1 MTPGVSRGRGGRCH
15 CPRWE
20 GWLSA
25 GRCGTGSGAVLWPSP
40 GRRVVR
46 EAARSWPGRPAR
58 AADPGEWTPSRRN
71 TALEELLC
79 SHGYTSGSLAVELN
93 RVGEQV
99 FGHSCRVTPRT
110 VRRWFCG
117 TVRYPAARHLSPSLM
132 YSPGR
137 GVAAT
142 PTRRNM
148 RTVACRLPLTPGTH
162 VSCWA
167 AGVRARRRTARRSV
181 AVSHPQQTTVRAPSH
196 RPGTEHLV
204 EVGPVGSWVTARA
217 DGAARSRG
225 GQSVRSAA
233 SCGCGPCRPART
245 RSPPG

>member
-117 TVRYPAARHLSPSLM
+117 TVRYPAARHLSPHSCIRPEGGRRNPYQEEYANGRLSAAPHARHTCLLLGRWRTSEEENRPPQRRGIT
-132 YSPGR
+132 SPANDGS
-137 GVAAT
+137 GPIS
-142 PTRRNM
+142 PTR
-148 RTVACRLPLTPGTH
+148 H
-162 VSCWA
+162 
-167 AGVRARRRTARRSV
+167 RA
-181 AVSHPQQTTVRAPSH
+181 
-196 RPGTEHLV
+196 
-204 EVGPVGSWVTARA
+204 
-217 DGAARSRG
+217 SRG
-225 GQSVRSAA
+225 G
-233 SCGCGPCRPART
+233 GPCRVMGYGQSRWRCQEPWWSE
-245 RSPPG
+245 RS